1 MFYLSSKKKVNA
13 FLNFVN
19 RASVLASTPEIGP
32 THNGALDDR
41 LSSHGFRQTF
51 KPWIS
56 LWGARKLEKAI
67 GVCIVSSMTIVAQ
80 QLDEKLATWRPE
92 TAAEVARMVSEL
104 IEWADSDALDLMSAR
119 RVEQEVLD
127 LLDAD

>member
-1 MFYLSSKKKVNA
+1 VHYLS
-13 FLNFVN
+13 
-19 RASVLASTPEIGP
+19 R
-32 THNGALDDR
+32 
-41 LSSHGFRQTF
+41 
-51 KPWIS
+51 
-56 LWGARKLEKAI
+56 
-67 GVCIVSSMTIVAQ
+67 MTIVAQ
-80 QLDEKLATWRPE
+80 QLDEKLTSWRPE

>member
-1 MFYLSSKKKVNA
+1 M
-13 FLNFVN
+13 
-19 RASVLASTPEIGP
+19 
-32 THNGALDDR
+32 
-41 LSSHGFRQTF
+41 
-51 KPWIS
+51 
-56 LWGARKLEKAI
+56 
-67 GVCIVSSMTIVAQ
+67 CIVSSMTIVAQ